1 MAKYRLVTR
10 SDLDGIVCAVILKEL
25 NLIDEIVF
33 AHPKDMQDGKVP
45 ITDRDI
51 TANLPYVPG
60 VHLAFDHHYS
70 ETLRVQSNPE
80 NLIIDPEA
88 PSAARVVYN
97 YYGGKMNLPQ
107 LSQDMLTAVDKSDSA
122 QFSLTDI
129 LEPQGWDLLS
139 FLMDARTGLG
149 RFKEFRISNY
159 QLMQDLTDYFR
170 TMSLEEVMELPDIK
184 ERIDLYFSYQDKFKA
199 QLNRVSTVIPP
210 IVTLDLREEEI
221 IYPGNRFMIY
231 ALQPECNISIHII
244 WGLKQQNTVFAVGKS
259 IINRSSPVNVGAL
272 MLRYGG
278 GGHVNAGT
286 CQIDNDR
293 VEIVKQEL
301 IQTILEQSRA
311 DLLALS

>member
-25 NLIDEIVF
+25 DLIDEMVF

-51 TANLPYVPG
+51 TTNLPYVPG

-97 YYGGKMNLPQ
+97 YYGGKMNLPH
-107 LSQDMLTAVDKSDSA
+107 LSQAMLEAVDKSDSA

-129 LEPQGWDLLS
+129 LEPKGWDLLS

-149 RFKEFRISNY
+149 RFREFRISNY
-159 QLMQDLTDYFR
+159 QLMQDLTEYFR
-170 TMSLEEVMELPDIK
+170 TMSLDEVMELPDVK
-184 ERIDLYFSYQDKFKA
+184 ERVDLYFSYQDKFKA
-199 QLNRVSTVIPP
+199 QLERVAQVTTP

-221 IYPGNRFMIY
+221 IYPGNRFMVY
-231 ALQPECNISIHII
+231 ALNPECNISIHII
-244 WGLKQQNTVFAVGKS
+244 WGLRQQNTVFAVGKS

-278 GGHVNAGT
+278 GGHANAGT
-286 CQIDNDR
+286 CQIENDR
-293 VEIVKQEL
+293 VDIVKNEL
-301 IQTILEQSRA
+301 IQTILDLSKKA
-311 DLLALS
+311 DIFA